1 MTSHWMTMEFWILLA
16 YEPELEV
23 VLLNEDE

>member
-1 MTSHWMTMEFWILLA
+1 MTMEFWILLA